1 MELMMR
7 NPMDHWGE
15 NYKYIINIIPLS
27 SNILIKIRNIDNT
40 EKVAE
45 FLIKMQLFNVNMI
58 TFLEVSAN

>member
-1 MELMMR
+1 MR
-7 NPMDHWGE
+7 TPVDHCE

-27 SNILIKIRNIDNT
+27 SNILIKIRNTDNT